1 MDSIINMIRPEL
13 LILAVVLYGL
23 GMILKKT
30 SLKDNFIPL
39 ILGAAGLTVGITYCG
54 IVEGFTWAVIG
65 TGAVQGLLCAA
76 ASNYVNQVIKQ
87 MQKLG
92 DPKADIV
99 EYVVEQIEEKL
110 GEPTEEKE

>member
-1 MDSIINMIRPEL
+1 MESIINMIRPEL

-39 ILGAAGLTVGITYCG
+39 ILGAAGLTVGVTYCC
-54 IVEGFTWAVIG
+54 IIEGFVWAAIG
-65 TGAVQGLLCAA
+65 TGAVQGLMCAA

-92 DPKADIV
+92 DPKADVV
-99 EYVVEQIEEKL
+99 EYVVGELEEKL
-110 GEPTEEKE
+110 GEPKEEAK